1 MPNSLSD
8 SHLLRSVTTRLKPY
22 VSADLRAWAKHRI
35 EAPLVAHDITRLA
48 QIYGTDKWKTGF
60 AALYGRRLAGARRRI
75 RTVLE
80 IGVGG
85 AEKPDAGGGSL
96 RMWKRYLPH
105 AQIYGIDI
113 HAKNIREPRI
123 TVFQGS
129 QSDRAFLEKVTAEIG
144 PIDLLIDD
152 GSHIGDHIHVS
163 FESLFPKVRPG
174 GLYVIEDL
182 RTSYWTKYGGGAPGM
197 PGTGIALIKSLTD
210 GMHHGSFEDES
221 YRAGYADEHVASI
234 HMYPRIAFIERRG

>member
-1 MPNSLSD
+1 
-8 SHLLRSVTTRLKPY
+8 
-22 VSADLRAWAKHRI
+22 
-35 EAPLVAHDITRLA
+35 
-48 QIYGTDKWKTGF
+48 
-60 AALYGRRLAGARRRI
+60 
-75 RTVLE
+75 
-80 IGVGG
+80 
-85 AEKPDAGGGSL
+85 
-96 RMWKRYLPH
+96 MWKRYLPH

-182 RTSYWTKYGGGAPGM
+182 HTSYWPSMAGARPECRAPGS
-197 PGTGIALIKSLTD
+197 PS
-210 GMHHGSFEDES
+210 S
-221 YRAGYADEHVASI
+221 RA
-234 HMYPRIAFIERRG
+234 